1 MVSMAALAAAR
12 RSSSTSA
19 RSADAVPRE
28 AERAAWRDEGREAE
42 HLLFAVG
49 ETRICLFNLYCS
61 HEANTNLPSNFAV
74 PYWSQCDR
82 GLWMEGRGGEAAPL
96 AAVVIC

>member
-1 MVSMAALAAAR
+1 MAMVSLAALAAAR

-42 HLLFAVG
+42 RLLFAVG
-49 ETRICLFNLYCS
+49 ETKILPLQSLLF
-61 HEANTNLPSNFAV
+61 T
-74 PYWSQCDR
+74 R
-82 GLWMEGRGGEAAPL
+82 GKY
-96 AAVVIC
+96 